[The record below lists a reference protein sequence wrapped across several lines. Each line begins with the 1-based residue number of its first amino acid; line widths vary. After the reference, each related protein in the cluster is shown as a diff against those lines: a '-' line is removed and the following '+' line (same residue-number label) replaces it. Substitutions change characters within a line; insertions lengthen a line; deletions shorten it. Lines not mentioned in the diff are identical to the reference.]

1 MMEEFQAGDRTARGY
16 LALPT
21 GATGPGPGVLVLHA
35 WWGLTDL
42 FTGVCDRLTD
52 AGFVAFA
59 PDLYDGPTATTI
71 ADAKHLMAVSD
82 EARTRAIALAAVA
95 RVRAHAAVQAGPLGA
110 VGFSLGA
117 GWAFELSALRP
128 DDIAAVVAFYGT
140 VDGPDFATA
149 RAAYLGHYAEQ
160 DDFEPLAAVRALEG
174 QIRAAGRDV
183 AFHSYPG
190 TTHWFVENNRPDAY
204 DAAAAALAWERTVA
218 FLRRALAGA

>member
-1 MMEEFQAGDRTARGY
+1 MMDEFQVGDRTARGY
-16 LALPT
+16 VALPT

-35 WWGLTDL
+35 WWGLTEQ
-42 FTGVCDRLTD
+42 FTRMCDRLAD

-71 ADAKHLMAVSD
+71 TDAERLMGASD
-82 EARTRAIALAAVA
+82 ETRARAIAVAAVA
-95 RVRAHAAVQAGPLGA
+95 RLRAHPAVQAGPIGA

-149 RAAYLGHYAEQ
+149 RAAYLGHFAAHDQ
-160 DDFEPLAAVRALEG
+160 FEPLASVRTLEE
-174 QIRAAGRDV
+174 QIRAAGRDI

-190 TTHWFVENNRPDAY
+190 TTHWFVEDNRPDAY
-204 DAAAAALAWERTVA
+204 DTAAAALAWERTVA